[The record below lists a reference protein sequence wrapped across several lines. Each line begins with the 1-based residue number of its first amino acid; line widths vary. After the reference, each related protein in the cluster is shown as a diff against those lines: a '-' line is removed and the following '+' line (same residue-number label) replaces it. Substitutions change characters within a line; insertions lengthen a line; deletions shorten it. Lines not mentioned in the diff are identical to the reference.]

1 MKTMFLLV
9 AAFLLFQTLDLAEV
23 RSAYKEA
30 AHDSSKVDGFY
41 KSLSKVT
48 KDDDISL
55 VAYKGAAIA
64 LKAKQA
70 PTIREKKEGFIEG
83 VSFIEFAIAKAPN
96 AIEPRF
102 VRLGIQENTPKLLK
116 YKEDIEE
123 DKMMLLNEFGNID
136 SPNLK
141 GHIKDY
147 ILQSKVFTT
156 EEKTVIS
163 KL

>member
-1 MKTMFLLV
+1 MKTLFLL
-9 AAFLLFQTLDLAEV
+9 AGAFLLMQSLDLAEV

-30 AHDSSKVDGFY
+30 AHDSSKVEVFY
-41 KSLSKVT
+41 KSLSAVT
-48 KDDDISL
+48 KDDNISL

-70 PTIREKKEGFIEG
+70 PTIKEKKAGFMEG
-83 VSFIEFAIAKAPN
+83 VSLIEFAIAKEPN

-123 DKMMLLNEFGNID
+123 DKSMLLSEFKNIN
-136 SPNLK
+136 SSNLK

>member
-1 MKTMFLLV
+1 MKILFLFV
-9 AAFLLFQTLDLAEV
+9 SAFILFQALDLKEV
-23 RSAYKEA
+23 RVAYKEA
-30 AHDSSKVDGFY
+30 AHDSAKVDGFY
-41 KSLSKVT
+41 NSMLKVT
-48 KDDDISL
+48 KDDDVSL

-64 LKAKQA
+64 LKARQA
-70 PTIREKKEGFIEG
+70 QTIKEKKEGFMEG
-83 VSFIEFAIAKAPN
+83 VSFIEFAIEKAPS

-123 DKMMLLNEFGNID
+123 DKTMILNQFETID